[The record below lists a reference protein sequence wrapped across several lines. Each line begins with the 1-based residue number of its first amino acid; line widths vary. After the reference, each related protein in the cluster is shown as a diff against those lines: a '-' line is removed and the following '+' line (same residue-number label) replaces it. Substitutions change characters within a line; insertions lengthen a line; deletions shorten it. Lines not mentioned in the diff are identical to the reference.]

1 MRRTNPTYKQ
11 FAAKHGI
18 TMDCELG
25 EHRAGWP
32 AGSSHW
38 RCTLKMGRRRMTV
51 PFSMGP
57 AHTGSPQL
65 DAVLNSLALDA
76 SMYENTGSAEELASE
91 LGYDDMRQARKV
103 WSALRSQTERLK
115 KFLDDEQYEE
125 LVWEVGPEENNP
137 RQRNPVGY
145 TADGQ
150 IFYPD
155 RQVSPKA
162 EYLYVPIRGYEV
174 TWVAVRWDAEGQKA
188 VGWVDVDDFEADF
201 DMVEVVDK
209 LNGQIVRYVR
219 ADDDPIEAF
228 RKMIVQYWDR
238 FDRYIVRGVTNDGN
252 VVVDNQGGPGGW
264 IRFLW

>member
-125 LVWEVGPEENNP
+125 LLYETHEEGFEPNPHAAGLPGPGYYWTGRYTVFRGDRAVGQLSPYRSNPERGGNP
-137 RQRNPVGY
+137 RGQMTKKQFEEYFKTEVLPYIGNDKPARRQAWNDTVD
-145 TADGQ
+145 AFIRDGLL
-150 IFYPD
+150 PESAGD
-155 RQVSPKA
+155 WTHP
-162 EYLYVPIRGYEV
+162 
-174 TWVAVRWDAEGQKA
+174 RWLET
-188 VGWVDVDDFEADF
+188 
-201 DMVEVVDK
+201 
-209 LNGQIVRYVR
+209 
-219 ADDDPIEAF
+219 
-228 RKMIVQYWDR
+228 RKVKW
-238 FDRYIVRGVTNDGN
+238 
-252 VVVDNQGGPGGW
+252 
-264 IRFLW
+264 